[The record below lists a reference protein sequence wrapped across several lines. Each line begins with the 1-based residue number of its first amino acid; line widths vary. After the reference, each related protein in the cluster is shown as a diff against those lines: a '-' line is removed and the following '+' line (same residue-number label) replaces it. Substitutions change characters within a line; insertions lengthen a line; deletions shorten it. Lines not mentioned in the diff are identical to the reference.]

1 MARLT
6 VEDITSK
13 QFIGNDYG
21 YDRYDVD
28 GFLDEICDEIE
39 TLTGERETAYA
50 QRDELQNQCDELQNQ
65 CDNLQ
70 KQVDELKQKQVKA
83 EPAPVAPVAPVVPIT
98 PNASEDAE
106 MAQVV
111 DMLSMTKRL
120 QKEVLAKAE
129 EEANAIRT
137 RATAEA
143 EETLQGLEKEKT
155 RLTDEVTALKKVAIE
170 YRGKFEQLLQ
180 AQQDALDKASDIF

>member
-6 VEDITSK
+6 IIDITSK
-13 QFIGNDYG
+13 QFIGNEYG

-39 TLTGERETAYA
+39 TLIGERDTAYA
-50 QRDELQNQCDELQNQ
+50 QRDELQEQCD
-65 CDNLQ
+65 DLQ

-83 EPAPVAPVAPVVPIT
+83 EPVPVAPVAPVVPIT

-155 RLTDEVTALKKVAIE
+155 RLTDEVAALKKVAIE

-180 AQQDALDKASDIF
+180 AQQDALDKASDLF